1 MAEFIGKDL
10 TCIRG
15 ERVVFAKLNFTIE
28 AGEVLYLQG
37 PNGSGKSTLLR
48 LMAGLLRPVSGALL
62 WKGENIHE
70 DSETFRGRLHYVGH
84 QDAIKTALTVEENVT
99 FWAEMSG
106 AALEKRTIA
115 EALEIFSLSHLAALP
130 ARFLSA
136 GQRKRLNL
144 ARICASSAPLWLLDE
159 PSNSLDTAS
168 VSALRHA
175 ITAHQ
180 NKGGMVAVATH
191 EELVSDSN
199 ILDISE
205 FTRPTTDFKE
215 FAA

>member
-1 MAEFIGKDL
+1 MTEFVGKDL

-15 ERVVFAKLNFTIE
+15 ERVVFSKLAFTIDE
-28 AGEVLYLQG
+28 GQVLYLQG

-48 LMAGLLRPVSGALL
+48 LMAGLLSPVGGALL
-62 WKGENIHE
+62 WNGENITH
-70 DSETFRGRLHYVGH
+70 DPETFRGLLHYVGH
-84 QDAIKTALTVEENVT
+84 QDAVKTALTVEENLT

-106 AALEKRTIA
+106 AEPQKRTVLKA
-115 EALEIFSLSHLAALP
+115 FSLTHLAALP

-144 ARICASSAPLWLLDE
+144 ARICATSAPLWLLDE
-159 PSNSLDTAS
+159 PSNSLDTES
-168 VSALRHA
+168 VSALRGA
-175 ITAHQ
+175 IAAHQ
-180 NKGGMVAVATH
+180 EKGGMVAVATH

-205 FTRPTTDFKE
+205 FTNSNDAKLVYE
-215 FAA
+215 I